1 MKDGKARRAAVL
13 TSAKI
18 DSAGGDPTARAR
30 RVSTNRVFA
39 AGGDSIVAGGYAGS
53 SLIYR
58 TAWQSG
64 GEFVLGSNVAV
75 GGKRSDEILAAQF
88 PTLLASSSQLLVVNG
103 GTNDIAQAVGGS
115 STTGDIAART
125 NWATM
130 LSQSRAAGKTLV
142 SLGMLPSSNVY
153 VSDMA
158 RHELWRMS
166 WARKNGIPHA
176 HVWHKLGQANGSYAS
191 GLNLDSLH
199 PNSAGADI
207 AAAEVLAQLRAP
219 GKLAPFG
226 ELMDFAAGITVLLP
240 NAVSFGGV
248 AAAVPTGYSSVG
260 SGGSYAIVAPS
271 DGSLGNWFK
280 TTISG
285 AQTGCGWSGT
295 ARTLANLGWSTG
307 DKVAVGF
314 RLKTVATSE
323 GSLQLTV
330 SLQTSNLV
338 LFNEY
343 CPVTGDWWIYGETT
357 LNSNTPLF
365 KVTANTTGAGSQ
377 EFWIQRPLIYNLTA
391 NGLG

>member
-1 MKDGKARRAAVL
+1 MGFDATV
-13 TSAKI
+13 
-18 DSAGGDPTARAR
+18 AGRIRGPLNAIQARATQT
-30 RVSTNRVFA
+30 SHIFS
-39 AGGDSIVAGGYAGS
+39 AGGDSIIAGGYAGS

-103 GTNDIAQAVGGS
+103 GTNDIAQAVGGT
-115 STTGDIAART
+115 STTGDLAARA

-142 SLGMLPSSNVY
+142 SLGMLPTSNGY

-166 WARKNGIPHA
+166 WARKNGVPHI
-176 HVWHKLGQANGSYAS
+176 HVWHKIAQANGSYAS
-191 GLNLDSLH
+191 GLNFDNLH
-199 PNSAGADI
+199 PSSAGADL
-207 AAAEVLAQLRAP
+207 AAAEVLGQLRAP
-219 GKLAPFG
+219 GKLTAFG
-226 ELMDFAAGITVLLP
+226 ELIDYAAGTAIILP

-248 AAAVPTGYSSVG
+248 AAAVPTGYFSVG
-260 SGGSYAIVAPS
+260 SGGTYAVVAPS
-271 DGSLGNWFK
+271 DGSLGNWLK
-280 TTISG
+280 TTVSG

-295 ARTLANLGWSTG
+295 GKTLANLGWSAG

-323 GSLQLTV
+323 GTLQLSV
-330 SLQTSNLV
+330 SLQTSNLI

-343 CPVTGDWWIYGETT
+343 CPITGDWWVYGETT
-357 LNSNTPLF
+357 LNSNSLLF
-365 KVTANTTGAGSQ
+365 KVTTNTTGAGSQ
-377 EFWIQRPLIYNLTA
+377 EFWVQRPVVYNLTA